1 MRLCDLDEIKIQ
13 VKRQYE
19 DCHGY
24 SGNKKAIYREAI
36 LAVRSILHSAKAI
49 DAVPVV
55 RCRECKHFRHYGKT
69 SLFINGKNIK
79 AGWCQRR
86 ISYDE
91 EYRMT
96 ADDFCSYGERK
107 EGADR

>member
-36 LAVRSILHSAKAI
+36 LAVRSILHSAKTI

-55 RCRECKHFRHYGKT
+55 RCRDCQHWKPTG
-69 SLFINGKNIK
+69 SK
-79 AGWCQRR
+79 AGNSFSDMEYIGGCEFTKYCRR
-86 ISYDE
+86 ES
-91 EYRMT
+91 
-96 ADDFCSYGERK
+96 DFCSYGEK
-107 EGADR
+107 EGADNG

>member
-1 MRLCDLDEIKIQ
+1 MKLCDLDEIKIQ

-55 RCRECKHFRHYGKT
+55 RCRECKKKNKKKCPMTIVNFGRDGKEV
-69 SLFINGKNIK
+69 LVQNHVP
-79 AGWCQRR
+79 
-86 ISYDE
+86 
-91 EYRMT
+91 
-96 ADDFCSYGERK
+96 DDFYCAAGERK
-107 EGADR
+107 EGADNG